1 MRAAPENSEGLSAL
15 LFLDEWTG
23 DLRVPTPGLAQA
35 TELCDELSS
44 GGAPV
49 PRSAHLARRPQVRH
63 AHEGEDDTRPRMWMI
78 QTSQPHEHAED
89 PFGMQRPSDR
99 DEQAS
104 AELGSQA
111 WVDKTPA

>member
-1 MRAAPENSEGLSAL
+1 
-15 LFLDEWTG
+15 
-23 DLRVPTPGLAQA
+23 
-35 TELCDELSS
+35 
-44 GGAPV
+44 
-49 PRSAHLARRPQVRH
+49 
-63 AHEGEDDTRPRMWMI
+63 MWMI